1 MQSMLAASALCW
13 CASWRSARL
22 PPAILTEVPMR
33 LIGLVVVL
41 VASLTFSPITATAQQ
56 TGKVYRIGV
65 LTLVSAPEFEE
76 VFLQSFKE
84 RGYVEGQNF
93 VLEWRRADGKTERLA
108 DLAAD
113 LVGRR
118 MDVIV
123 TASNAAA
130 LAAKAATTTIPIVM
144 TTVGGPEQRGLVA
157 SLSKPGGNVTGLTL
171 DAGPEIAGK
180 MLELL
185 KEAAPKTDR
194 VALLSVDANPNT
206 TLIWTGQANT
216 AARALGL
223 QLQRFVIKGP
233 DQLSVVLAD
242 IVRERQD
249 ALLDGGGALTFSLR
263 RPILEFAAKNRLPG
277 VYAFR
282 AFADEGGL
290 MSYGVDLK
298 DLFRRAPI
306 FVDKI
311 LKGAKPADLPVE
323 QPTKFELVINL
334 KTAKALGL
342 TIPQPL
348 LLRAD
353 EIIQ

>member
-1 MQSMLAASALCW
+1 LAL
-13 CASWRSARL
+13 
-22 PPAILTEVPMR
+22 
-33 LIGLVVVL
+33 GL
-41 VASLTFSPITATAQQ
+41 
-56 TGKVYRIGV
+56 
-65 LTLVSAPEFEE
+65 
-76 VFLQSFKE
+76 
-84 RGYVEGQNF
+84 
-93 VLEWRRADGKTERLA
+93 D
-108 DLAAD
+108 
-113 LVGRR
+113 
-118 MDVIV
+118 
-123 TASNAAA
+123 AAA
-130 LAAKAATTTIPIVM
+130 FAAKGATTTIPIV
-144 TTVGGPEQRGLVA
+144 TTAVGNPEQLGLVT

-171 DAGPEIAGK
+171 HPGAEIAGK

-194 VALLSVDANPNT
+194 VALLSAVANPVW
-206 TLIWTGQANT
+206 IGQANT

-223 QLQRFVIKGP
+223 QLQRFVIKAP
-233 DQLSVVLAD
+233 DQILDVLAD
-242 IVRERQD
+242 IARERQD

-282 AFADEGGL
+282 AFSDEGGL

-306 FVDKI
+306 FIDKI

-342 TIPQPL
+342 TIPPTL

-353 EIIQ
+353 QLIE

>member
-1 MQSMLAASALCW
+1 
-13 CASWRSARL
+13 
-22 PPAILTEVPMR
+22 
-33 LIGLVVVL
+33 
-41 VASLTFSPITATAQQ
+41 
-56 TGKVYRIGV
+56 
-65 LTLVSAPEFEE
+65 
-76 VFLQSFKE
+76 
-84 RGYVEGQNF
+84 
-93 VLEWRRADGKTERLA
+93 
-108 DLAAD
+108 
-113 LVGRR
+113 

-123 TASNAAA
+123 TVSNAAA
-130 LAAKAATTTIPIVM
+130 FAAKAATTTIPIVM
-144 TTVGGPEQRGLVA
+144 TAVGNPEQRGLVT

-171 DAGPEIAGK
+171 NTGAEIAGK

-185 KEAAPKTDR
+185 NEAAPKTDR
-194 VALLSVDANPNT
+194 VALLSVANPN

-223 QLQRFVIKGP
+223 QLQRFVIKAP
-233 DQLSVVLAD
+233 DQISDVLAD
-242 IVRERQD
+242 IARERQD

-342 TIPQPL
+342 TLPQSL
-348 LLRAD
+348 LGRAD

>member
-1 MQSMLAASALCW
+1 MDRRAFVTMVAGSILA
-13 CASWRSARL
+13 R
-22 PPAILTEVPMR
+22 PFPA
-33 LIGLVVVL
+33 
-41 VASLTFSPITATAQQ
+41 AAQQ
-56 TGKVYRIGV
+56 SGKVYRIGV

-76 VFLQSFKE
+76 VFRQSLKE
-84 RGYVEGQNF
+84 RGYIEGQNV
-93 VLEWRRADGKTERLA
+93 VLEWRRADGKAERLA

-123 TASNAAA
+123 TSSNAAA
-130 LAAKAATTTIPIVM
+130 FAAKGATTTIPIV
-144 TTVGGPEQRGLVA
+144 TTAVGNPEQLGLVT

-171 DAGPEIAGK
+171 HPGAEIAGK

-194 VALLSVDANPNT
+194 VALLSAVANPVW
-206 TLIWTGQANT
+206 IGQANT

-223 QLQRFVIKGP
+223 QLQRFVIKAP
-233 DQLSVVLAD
+233 DQILDVLAD
-242 IVRERQD
+242 IARERQD

-282 AFADEGGL
+282 AFSDEGGL
-290 MSYGVDLK
+290 MSYGVELK

-306 FVDKI
+306 FIDKI

-342 TIPQPL
+342 TIPPTL

-353 EIIQ
+353 QLIE

>member
-1 MQSMLAASALCW
+1 MDRRAFVTMVAGSILA
-13 CASWRSARL
+13 R
-22 PPAILTEVPMR
+22 PFPA
-33 LIGLVVVL
+33 
-41 VASLTFSPITATAQQ
+41 AAQQ
-56 TGKVYRIGV
+56 SGKVYRIGV

-76 VFLQSFKE
+76 VFRQSLKE
-84 RGYVEGQNF
+84 RGYIEGQNV
-93 VLEWRRADGKTERLA
+93 VLEWRRADGKAERLA
-108 DLAAD
+108 DLAAN

-123 TASNAAA
+123 TSSNAAA
-130 LAAKAATTTIPIVM
+130 FAAKGATTTIPIV
-144 TTVGGPEQRGLVA
+144 TTAVGNPEQLGLVT

-171 DAGPEIAGK
+171 HPGAEIAGK

-194 VALLSVDANPNT
+194 VALLSAVANPVW
-206 TLIWTGQANT
+206 IGQANT

-223 QLQRFVIKGP
+223 QLQRFVIKAP
-233 DQLSVVLAD
+233 DQILDVLAD
-242 IVRERQD
+242 IARERQD

-282 AFADEGGL
+282 AFSDEGGL

-306 FVDKI
+306 FIDKI

-342 TIPQPL
+342 TIPPTL

-353 EIIQ
+353 QLIE